1 MRFAMTDMLPEGTD
15 HIIPGATSSATREP
29 LEDATASFR
38 ERAAGK
44 AGEVKDQV
52 SDKAMAF
59 AESGKARASSALDE
73 VAPKIGDTAGKIDG
87 QIGAGYGDYARK
99 AAEAVSGASATLRDK
114 DVDELLED
122 ARDLVRKSPA
132 IAIGVAAA
140 AGFALAR
147 ILKAGSEALDGMAK
161 AEEPAAVV
169 SKAARKAP
177 GKPGKAKS
185 KADA

>member
-1 MRFAMTDMLPEGTD
+1 MTDTLPEGTD
-15 HIIPGATSSATREP
+15 HIIPGAANNALHDTVDAAT
-29 LEDATASFR
+29 DTAASFR
-38 ERAAGK
+38 DRASAR

-59 AESGKARASSALDE
+59 AASSKVRASSALDE
-73 VAPKIGDTAGKIDG
+73 VARMIGDTAGKIDD

-99 AAEAVSGASATLRDK
+99 AADAVSGASASLRDK

-132 IAIGVAAA
+132 VAVGIAAA

-147 ILKAGSEALDGMAK
+147 ILKAGSEAI
-161 AEEPAAVV
+161 EAASIV
-169 SKAARKAP
+169 AAPDISATSTKGS
-177 GKPGKAKS
+177 GKSGKS
-185 KADA
+185 KSKSDA